1 MSCKKSDIAKLISS
15 KISISNTYSKE
26 IVDSFIDLIK
36 ANINNCKI
44 SNFGTFTVS
53 TSPERLGRNPKSGK
67 EYIILKKR
75 RISFKASSNIKN
87 ILN

>member
-1 MSCKKSDIAKLISS
+1 MGLGKKDISLNISS
-15 KISISNTYSKE
+15 KSHFSLK
-26 IVDSFIDLIK
+26 DSLSFTNAFIDLIK
-36 ANINNCKI
+36 ANINYCKI
-44 SNFGTFTVS
+44 SNFGTFKVS